1 MVYLIK
7 INRLSMRL
15 PLRLALH
22 SLILVK
28 HRRAI
33 LVLVYLVPN
42 QLEQLVLERLRLS
55 ARLHHQ
61 LLELQQVS
69 LQVKIP
75 VLHCLIHLLNLQDKH
90 LDSLLVRLL
99 HHHPDLV
106 NLYICI
112 FILLLELNQYIKHL
126 IVYIF
131 IIILFFIYYLN
142 ISYKNFN

>member
-7 INRLSMRL
+7 ISQLSMHL

-28 HRRAI
+28 RRRAI

-106 NLYICI
+106 NLHICI
-112 FILLLELNQYIKHL
+112 FILLLKSNQYIKPL

-131 IIILFFIYYLN
+131 IIIFFIYYLN
-142 ISYKNFN
+142 IFFIKF

>member
-1 MVYLIK
+1 
-7 INRLSMRL
+7 MRL

-22 SLILVK
+22 FLILVK

-33 LVLVYLVPN
+33 LVLVYLVPS

>member
-1 MVYLIK
+1 
-7 INRLSMRL
+7 MRL

>member
-1 MVYLIK
+1 
-7 INRLSMRL
+7 MRL

-33 LVLVYLVPN
+33 LVLVYLVPS

>member
-1 MVYLIK
+1 MH
-7 INRLSMRL
+7 L

-55 ARLHHQ
+55 VRLHHQ

-106 NLYICI
+106 NLHICI
-112 FILLLELNQYIKHL
+112 FILLFFFSVHRYFELFNYSIFYRITLETFEDKKLK
-126 IVYIF
+126 F
-131 IIILFFIYYLN
+131 MD
-142 ISYKNFN
+142 

>member
-1 MVYLIK
+1 MH
-7 INRLSMRL
+7 L

-28 HRRAI
+28 HHRAI
-33 LVLVYLVPN
+33 LVLIYLVPN

-106 NLYICI
+106 NLHICI
-112 FILLLELNQYIKHL
+112 FILLLELNQYIKPL
-126 IVYIF
+126 IIYIF
-131 IIILFFIYYLN
+131 IIIFFIYHLN
-142 ISYKNFN
+142 IFLIKF

>member
-33 LVLVYLVPN
+33 LVLVYLVPS